1 MRHSK
6 YFESYLVSAV
16 SESYFKREAIN
27 HSSGVTLEKAQ
38 AGQLIKLTLL
48 FLRHFRCSNFVN
60 SSTYRNVA
68 NYFIL
73 TGFLTS
79 PEQEFFS

>member
-16 SESYFKREAIN
+16 SESYFKREAMN
-27 HSSGVTLEKAQ
+27 HSSGVTLEMAQ
-38 AGQLIKLTLL
+38 AGQLIKLALV
-48 FLRHFRCSNFVN
+48 FLGHFRRSNFVN
-60 SSTYRNVA
+60 SFTYKNVT

-73 TGFLTS
+73 TGFWTS
-79 PEQEFFS
+79 PEQEFFP